1 MSVIN
6 IYRNE
11 ALHCKDVLGFTL
23 IELQSIIA
31 NEWTG
36 RGSQTP
42 DDEAFLNRMEMVF
55 ESERLL
61 KRMIKQI
68 DDNVFFSPTPK
79 ELKQEK
85 DEAKSF
91 DTPFQWRE
99 VEENEVEINHQID
112 QAKEDELG
120 W

>member
-6 IYRNE
+6 ISQNE

-36 RGSQTP
+36 RGAQTP

-55 ESERLL
+55 ESERLI
-61 KRMIKQI
+61 KKMIKQI
-68 DDNVFFSPTPK
+68 DDNVFFSPTPNK
-79 ELKQEK
+79 K
-85 DEAKSF
+85 
-91 DTPFQWRE
+91 
-99 VEENEVEINHQID
+99 
-112 QAKEDELG
+112 
-120 W
+120 